1 MTRTTPDD
9 RGTALS
15 DFQRATAEHAF
26 RRLYCHQD
34 SSRRFLVADETG
46 LGKTHVAQEV
56 IAQTLEHLQQ
66 VDHVGRID
74 IVYVC
79 SNADIASQNIRKLNA
94 TGSESPSFATRLTL
108 LIRQPDVLKPAPGG
122 TGKPATF
129 VAFTPATSFQFGWQ
143 LGTAIERA
151 VLYVLL
157 RDHLEFRGKRAT
169 AAERIFQGGVSSRQR
184 FVDWYIAPVRAR
196 PFEPSIQQT
205 FLDEFDRSRELTSL
219 TALIEEVAGR
229 RTLTASQRAAA
240 RQIVGRLR
248 RMLAQAAVK
257 ALEPDLVILD
267 EFQRFRDLLDVKTGG
282 EAAEL
287 AHEFFNQS
295 DARVLLLSATP
306 YKPFT
311 YAEEADEGAGHYADF
326 LKTLKFLADSD
337 TPVDS
342 LQADLDAM
350 RQAALAGEPTAAI
363 RDRVQAQL
371 RRWIARTERPTGDR
385 RATTLDTATST
396 LRVHSDD
403 FAGFV
408 ALRRVADEVNAPLGV
423 EYWKSAPYFLNF
435 LSGYRVGERV
445 RDWMKDAEL
454 RARLVPLFSGA
465 QRIDKSDVE
474 QFRSLDW
481 ANARMRALYEATL
494 EPGWWKLLWIPPSL
508 PYHQLGGPYA
518 SIDSTGITK
527 QLIFSSWVAAPSAI
541 ASLLSYEVQRRIF
554 TGAGQRL
561 NTPAARAA
569 LAGRL
574 DYRMTDGRPAS
585 MSTLA
590 LFWPQPTLASHTDPL
605 DAARDHAESPS
616 VERLLEWAYD
626 RAQSVV
632 GANGSTSAT
641 ASAAWHWFAPVKAE
655 RGSALASAL
664 IGQWRGNLADA
675 LRGAS
680 PDHWSEEERGEALVA
695 HVSHL
700 QEALRDWTPES
711 EPPAD
716 LVTTSALLGLGAPG
730 NIVWRALNRLRRADD
745 QVTELGHW
753 SAAAILAS
761 GLRSL
766 FARPN
771 AMLLLDNLYP
781 VPGSARADEGAYWR
795 RVARYC
801 IDGGLQAVLDEY
813 IHHLAGESGADTTT
827 DDGLISLAV
836 TARRAI
842 AVRESVN
849 RATDI
854 DHFDGEG
861 IAFPSRF
868 AMRFGSTRYSQD
880 EARLPEVRAA
890 FNSPFWPFVLA
901 TTSIGQEGI
910 DFHWWCHSVVHW
922 DLPGNPVDFE
932 QREGRVDRYK
942 GHAIRKNVAAAHRS
956 AALAPDVGDPWTAAF
971 QAAAAKKD
979 DELGDL
985 SPYWIYPGDA
995 QLHRR
1000 IMAFPLSRDG
1010 ERWDRLQEALTLYR
1024 LAFGQPRQ
1032 EDMLAVLKRRGVAG
1046 DPERIAEMWIDLRPP
1061 APGAKSRET
1070 SE

>member
-1 MTRTTPDD
+1 MTDTTP
-9 RGTALS
+9 GGQKLGLS

-26 RRLYCHQD
+26 RRLYRDQD

-56 IAQTLEHLQQ
+56 IAQTLKHLQQ

-79 SNADIASQNIRKLNA
+79 SNADIAAQNIRKLNA
-94 TGSESPSFATRLTL
+94 RGSESPSFATRLSL

-143 LGTAIERA
+143 LGKAEERA

-157 RDHLEFRGKRAT
+157 RNHLELRGKRAT
-169 AAERIFQGGVSSRQR
+169 AAERIFQGGVTSRRR
-184 FVDWYIAPVRAR
+184 FVDGYVKYVRSQ
-196 PFEPSIQQT
+196 PFEPSIQRA
-205 FLDEFDRSRELTSL
+205 FFKAFDRSSERGTLA
-219 TALIEEVAGR
+219 ALVEEVAGR
-229 RTLTASQRAAA
+229 KTLTVSQRAVA
-240 RQIVGRLR
+240 RHIVGGLR
-248 RMLAQAAVK
+248 RMLARAAVS

-267 EFQRFRDLLDVKTGG
+267 EFQRFRELLDEESGS

-287 AHEFFNQS
+287 AHEFFDQP

-311 YAEEADEGAGHYADF
+311 YAEEVEDGAGHYADF
-326 LKTLKFLADSD
+326 LKTLEFLADSAE
-337 TPVDS
+337 PVES
-342 LQADLDAM
+342 LQADLAAM
-350 RQAALAGEPTAAI
+350 RQAALAGEPTADI

-371 RRWIARTERPTGDR
+371 RRWIARTERPTGNK
-385 RATTLDTATST
+385 RATTLDTERNAF
-396 LRVHSDD
+396 RVQSDD

-408 ALRRVADEVNAPLGV
+408 ALRRVADEVKAPLGV

-445 RDWMKDAEL
+445 RDWMKDSEL
-454 RARLVPLFSGA
+454 RTRLIPLFGGA

-474 QFRSLDW
+474 GFQPLDW
-481 ANARMRALYEATL
+481 ANARMRALYGATL
-494 EPGWWKLLWIPPSL
+494 KKGWWRLLWMPPSL
-508 PYHQLGGPYA
+508 PYHEAGGPYA
-518 SIDSTGITK
+518 SVDTTEMTK
-527 QLIFSSWVAAPSAI
+527 QLIFSSWVAAPAAI
-541 ASLLSYEVQRRIF
+541 ASLLSYEVQRQIF
-554 TGAGQRL
+554 TGAGHES

-569 LAGRL
+569 LARRL
-574 DYRMTDGRPAS
+574 DYRMVEGRPAA
-585 MSTLA
+585 MSTLS
-590 LFWPQPTLASHTDPL
+590 LFWPDPKLADLTDPL

-616 VERLLEWAYD
+616 VERLLAWAGD
-626 RAQSVV
+626 RVEPAV
-632 GANGSTSAT
+632 GPNGGTSAT
-641 ASAAWHWFAPVKAE
+641 ASAAWHWFAPVQAE
-655 RGSALASAL
+655 RGSALATAL
-664 IGQWRGNLADA
+664 LGEWAGSLADA
-675 LRGAS
+675 LRGALHDDS
-680 PDHWSEEERGEALVA
+680 PDEERSEALMA
-695 HVSHL
+695 HVRHM
-700 QEALRDWTPES
+700 QEALGEWAPES
-711 EPPAD
+711 ERPAD

-730 NIVWRALNRLRRADD
+730 NIAWRALKRLRRAGD

-753 SAAAILAS
+753 RAAAILAS

-771 AMLLLDNLYP
+771 AMLLLDNLYGG
-781 VPGSARADEGAYWR
+781 PGRGRADEGAYWR

-801 IDGGLQAVLDEY
+801 VDGGLQAVLDEY
-813 IHHLAGESGADTTT
+813 IHHLAGESGANTTT
-827 DDGLISLAV
+827 DEGLISLAAI
-836 TARRAI
+836 ARRAI

-868 AMRFGSTRYSQD
+868 AMRFGANRYSQD

-901 TTSIGQEGI
+901 TTSIGQEGV

-956 AALAPDVGDPWTAAF
+956 AALASEVGDPWTAAF
-971 QAAAAKKD
+971 EAAAAED
-979 DELGDL
+979 SDGLGDL
-985 SPYWIYPGDA
+985 SPYWIYPGEA
-995 QLHRR
+995 QLQRR
-1000 IMAFPLSRDG
+1000 IMAFPLSRDE
-1010 ERWDRLQEALTLYR
+1010 ERWARLQEALALYR

-1032 EDMLAVLKRRGVAG
+1032 EDMLAVLERRGVAR
-1046 DPERIAEMWIDLRPP
+1046 DPERIAEMRIDLRPP
-1061 APGAKSRET
+1061 ASDAVG
-1070 SE
+1070 